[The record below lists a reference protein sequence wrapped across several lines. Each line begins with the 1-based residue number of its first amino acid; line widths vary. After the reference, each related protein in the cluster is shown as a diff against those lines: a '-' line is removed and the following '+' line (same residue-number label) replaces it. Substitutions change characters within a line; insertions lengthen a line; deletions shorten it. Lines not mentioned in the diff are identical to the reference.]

1 MAHVKKCKCKSK
13 GVIKINDVETT
24 YEEDEPFKL
33 EEVQF
38 FVKDI
43 HNKRFTFIL
52 PLSTTVRELKEKLEE
67 KTGFKVEAQRLTCN
81 GKEMNNQKMLE
92 HYGLEKDQTIYQL
105 ARLKGGN

>member
-24 YEEDEPFKL
+24 YEDDEPFIWEK
-33 EEVQF
+33 VQF
-38 FVKDI
+38 FVNDI
-43 HNKRFTFIL
+43 HGRTHTFML

-81 GKEMNNQKMLE
+81 GKEMDNPKMLE
-92 HYGLEKDQTIYQL
+92 FYEIQKDQTINQL

>member
-24 YEEDEPFKL
+24 YEEDEPFKW

-43 HNKRFTFIL
+43 HNKTFTFTL
-52 PLSTTVRELKEKLEE
+52 PLSTTVKELKEKLEE

-81 GKEMNNQKMLE
+81 GKEMSNPKMLE
-92 HYGLEKDQTIYQL
+92 HYGLQKDQTIYQL
-105 ARLKGGN
+105 GRLKGGN